1 MCSLRNPTCF
11 PSGEKNGVVAPSV
24 PGTAMAW
31 SWLRGRI
38 KSCDR
43 GPPMYA
49 SRDPSGEI
57 AIRPD
62 QGVLGTIASVESIA
76 RVDRTTCF
84 AGAGRI
90 QPQIAVA
97 EIKMASPITAY
108 NTLLSRGLRSLP
120 GGVEVATDGVTD
132 GVGGERARVTVAV
145 IAGRLNITARHA
157 SSES

>member
-1 MCSLRNPTCF
+1 MPSLRNPTCL

-97 EIKMASPITAY
+97 EISMASPITAY
-108 NTLLSRGLRSLP
+108 NTLRSRGLRSLTSSV
-120 GGVEVATDGVTD
+120 GAVTDGVTD
-132 GVGGERARVTVAV
+132 LLSGGVATLSV
-145 IAGRLNITARHA
+145 IA
-157 SSES
+157 

>member
-1 MCSLRNPTCF
+1 MPSLRNPTCL
-11 PSGEKNGVVAPSV
+11 PSGEKNGVVALSV
-24 PGTAMAW
+24 PGRAMAW
-31 SWLRGRI
+31 SWRRGRI

-97 EIKMASPITAY
+97 EIRMASPITAY

-120 GGVEVATDGVTD
+120 CGVEVATDGVTD
-132 GVGGERARVTVAV
+132 GGCGWQGRFWRAVDAWPVELPR
-145 IAGRLNITARHA
+145 
-157 SSES
+157 

>member
-1 MCSLRNPTCF
+1 MCSLRNPTCL
-11 PSGEKNGVVAPSV
+11 PSGEKNGVAAPSV
-24 PGTAMAW
+24 PGTARAW

-97 EIKMASPITAY
+97 EIRMASPITAY

-120 GGVEVATDGVTD
+120 CGVEV
-132 GVGGERARVTVAV
+132 
-145 IAGRLNITARHA
+145 
-157 SSES
+157 